1 MAETERGAERG
12 GAGETHGE
20 ALEIRVTRWRRLSR
34 WRKAVVWVMLA
45 SVFLLF
51 LYPFSPGVRL
61 RYLLTP
67 YPRLGA
73 THPGAEPRGGAPE
86 VVDVRAEHLAEA
98 EEEVARELEREAFP
112 GAALAVGQHGRAL
125 LERGYGRAGWTRFA
139 LPVDPD
145 GTLYDL
151 SSLTKVLAT
160 TTAVMLLVEDGKM
173 RLDDPVSR
181 WLPAFR
187 GEGRDSVTV
196 RHLLAHTSGLPA
208 GRELPGETPREKMNH
223 LIRTVALIDKPGASV
238 LYSDIGFI
246 VLGEAAARAAGE
258 PLEALLRR
266 RVWTP
271 LGMASTRFQ
280 PGLVCPACAPT
291 LSLSDGTPFAG
302 RTNDPVA
309 RELGGVTGNA
319 GLFSTAHDVGR
330 FAAMVARG
338 GELDGVRVLRAE
350 TLRQFTTPQ
359 RGTRAL
365 GFEWFCR
372 EGTVPN
378 HEECREPYAF
388 GHTGYTGTSFWIE
401 PRRGVWVV
409 LLTNR
414 TYIPRAPDRIRRTRR
429 RVFNTVTGLTAAT
442 RADSTAAA
450 SDTAP
455 N

>member
-1 MAETERGAERG
+1 MAETEREAERG

-20 ALEIRVTRWRRLSR
+20 ALEIRVVRWRRIAR

-45 SVFLLF
+45 SIFLLF
-51 LYPFSPGVRL
+51 LYPFSPGLRL
-61 RYLLTP
+61 RYALTP
-67 YPRLGA
+67 YPRLGS
-73 THPGAEPRGGAPE
+73 THAEPRGAPDR
-86 VVDVRAEHLAEA
+86 VDVRAEHLAEA
-98 EEEVARELEREAFP
+98 EEVVARELEREAFP
-112 GAALAVGQHGRAL
+112 GAALAVGQGRWSL
-125 LERGYGRAGWTRFA
+125 LERGYGRTGWTRIG

-145 GTLYDL
+145 ATLYDL
-151 SSLTKVLAT
+151 SSLTKVMAT
-160 TTAVMLLVEDGKM
+160 TTAVMLLVEDGRM

-187 GEGRDSVTV
+187 GKGRDEVTV
-196 RHLLAHTSGLPA
+196 RQLLAHTSGLPA
-208 GRELPGETPREKMNH
+208 GRELRGETPRAKMND
-223 LIRTVALIDKPGASV
+223 LVRTVALIYEPGASV
-238 LYSDIGFI
+238 LYSDVGFI

-271 LGMASTRFQ
+271 LGMTATRFQ
-280 PGLVCPACAPT
+280 PGLICPSCAPT

-302 RTNDPVA
+302 RPNDPGS
-309 RELGGVTGNA
+309 RERGGVTGTA

-330 FAAMVARG
+330 WAAMVARG

-350 TLRQFTTPQ
+350 TLRQFTAPH

-378 HEECREPYAF
+378 HEKCEEPYAF
-388 GHTGYTGTSFWIE
+388 GHTGYTGTSLWIE

-414 TYIPRAPDRIRRTRR
+414 TYLPRAPDRIRRTRR

-442 RADSTAAA
+442 RADSIAAA
-450 SDTAP
+450 RDTTP